1 MLKGKSD
8 ATINQEVIIGLF
20 PPNVFYKIIY
30 KLPKKI
36 RVMPTLLEVDLRGA
50 DRPLTFNCRLY
61 EAESEF
67 LVHICLWLMYIQNSV
82 FNNDLSASCAC
93 TLGRQPH
100 EYSTSTDKLFKNRL
114 KW

>member
-1 MLKGKSD
+1 MLKGKSK
-8 ATINQEVIIGLF
+8 ATIDEEVIIGLF
-20 PPNVFYKIIY
+20 PPYVFYKILY
-30 KLPKKI
+30 TLPEKR
-36 RVMPTLLEVDLRGA
+36 RVMPTLLEVDLHGA
-50 DRPLTFNCRLY
+50 DRPLTFSCRLY